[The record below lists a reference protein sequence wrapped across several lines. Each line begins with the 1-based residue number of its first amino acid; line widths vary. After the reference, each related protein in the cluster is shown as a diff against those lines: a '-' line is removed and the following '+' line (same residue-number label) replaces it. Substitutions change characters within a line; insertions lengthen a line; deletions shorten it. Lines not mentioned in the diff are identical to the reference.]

1 MPLSLLYMSRPHIAL
16 HKRSNVMQEKDYSM
30 SFKLS
35 EVKEVERGFISKRGL
50 CVNMV
55 LEVTAQ

>member
-1 MPLSLLYMSRPHIAL
+1 
-16 HKRSNVMQEKDYSM
+16 MQEKDYSM